1 MNAGQARKHGM
12 KVTGLVVLL
21 MLCLSEVNASPVML
35 ESGWQEARIQ
45 AVRKARDVMNKDRE
59 RKRVAALES
68 AEAEAE
74 HNPRKRMRRKG
85 K

>member
-1 MNAGQARKHGM
+1 MDAVQSRTHDV
-12 KVTGLVVLL
+12 KVTALAALL
-21 MLCLSEVNASPVML
+21 MLGLSEVNASPVML

-59 RKRVAALES
+59 RKRVAALEDV
-68 AEAEAE
+68 EAEAE